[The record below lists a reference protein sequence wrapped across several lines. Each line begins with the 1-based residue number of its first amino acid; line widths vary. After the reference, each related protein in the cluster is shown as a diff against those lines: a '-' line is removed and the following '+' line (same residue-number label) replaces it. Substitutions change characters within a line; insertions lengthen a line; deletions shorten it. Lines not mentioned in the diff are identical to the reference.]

1 MAPTRAGIKE
11 MRGRLEA
18 LKAELEGLSA
28 GSAEGRK
35 PVELDQQTQGRL
47 SRMDAMRAQAMDQA
61 TEAKRRAEI
70 RKIDA
75 ALARMGADE
84 YGDCT
89 VCGEEIPA
97 KRLDLD
103 PATAVCVQCASA
115 R

>member
-1 MAPTRAGIKE
+1 MQIFIAGQVV
-11 MRGRLEA
+11 GCQLT
-18 LKAELEGLSA
+18 GLSA

-75 ALARMGADE
+75 ALARMAADE